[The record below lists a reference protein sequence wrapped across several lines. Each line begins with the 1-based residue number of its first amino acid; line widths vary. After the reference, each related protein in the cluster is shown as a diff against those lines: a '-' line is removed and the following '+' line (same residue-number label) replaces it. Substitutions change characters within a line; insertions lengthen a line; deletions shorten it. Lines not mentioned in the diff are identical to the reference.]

1 MSKDDIEQLKRDI
14 SDNYTYHDQSKIK
27 VFVENLVEKAK
38 NGTLSS

>member
-1 MSKDDIEQLKRDI
+1 MFKDDIEELKRDI
-14 SDNYTYHDQSKIK
+14 SENYRYRNEGKIK